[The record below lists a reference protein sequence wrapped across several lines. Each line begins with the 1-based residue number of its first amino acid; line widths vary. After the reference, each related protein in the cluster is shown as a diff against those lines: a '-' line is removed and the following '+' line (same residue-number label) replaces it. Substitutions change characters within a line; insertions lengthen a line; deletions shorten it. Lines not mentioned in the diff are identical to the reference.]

1 MFIFIEDVSF
11 RKVGGGGG
19 YMIMKVSEP
28 AV

>member
-11 RKVGGGGG
+11 RKEGGEGGGG
-19 YMIMKVSEP
+19 YMKVSEP